1 MWEHPYAVFVCPV
14 AFGERPESEV
24 STGSTVT
31 GRATARVRCEP
42 GFYTQCLSI
51 SGAGLGFNRLESEP
65 CENGYLWS
73 VMAVSTLVLDMA
85 KA

>member
-1 MWEHPYAVFVCPV
+1 MS
-14 AFGERPESEV
+14 ESGV
-24 STGSTVT
+24 KL
-31 GRATARVRCEP
+31 

-51 SGAGLGFNRLESEP
+51 SGAGLGFTGLGYREP

-85 KA
+85 KASENLDLHFC